1 MAAPVDADRTAA
13 GQPVGQSPGH
23 GNRGPCV
30 GLARKALAP
39 HVGASSSAAL
49 TQVSVCNKPE
59 DSSGGPKRGRG
70 SGASVQGRGSS
81 RRGLWD
87 YYGDMVALIPQ
98 AGDPPSP
105 RAFITHGPSLG
116 GNSFNFSLQRLIPP

>member
-87 YYGDMVALIPQ
+87 YYGDTVALIPQ
-98 AGDPPSP
+98 ATRRPLEHSSHTAPPSGETP
-105 RAFITHGPSLG
+105 LIFPSKD
-116 GNSFNFSLQRLIPP
+116 

>member
-1 MAAPVDADRTAA
+1 MAAPVDAVRTAA

-98 AGDPPSP
+98 ATRRPLEHSSHTAPPSGET
-105 RAFITHGPSLG
+105 ALIFPSKD
-116 GNSFNFSLQRLIPP
+116 